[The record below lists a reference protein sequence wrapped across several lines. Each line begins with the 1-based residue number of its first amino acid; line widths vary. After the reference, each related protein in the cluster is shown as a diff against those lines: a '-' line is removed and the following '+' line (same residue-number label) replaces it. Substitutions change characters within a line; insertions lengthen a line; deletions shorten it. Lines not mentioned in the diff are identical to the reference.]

1 MWGRIHLQLS
11 FDLIWMCM
19 GDGVLLKFDTFLGFC
34 LGFSSLYLF
43 DRDFLFTFLT
53 GSGWRNLF
61 WTGGRL
67 GLCLRNKM
75 SPQPSEG
82 SNMIQSD
89 AIWYNIIKHIYLKTL
104 SQLFVD
110 DWTSSWGFLI
120 FFLLLLGFC
129 FDLSSPSFV
138 PLIEPRPFFIDLFCK

>member
-1 MWGRIHLQLS
+1 MNVHGWGGVTEIWYLLGILFGFQFSLS
-11 FDLIWMCM
+11 FWPIL
-19 GDGVLLKFDTFLGFC
+19 
-34 LGFSSLYLF
+34 

-89 AIWYNIIKHIYLKTL
+89 AKWCNMIKHKKHIYLKTL
-104 SQLFVD
+104 SQLFVVD
-110 DWTSSWGFLI
+110 RTSSWGFLI
-120 FFLLLLGFC
+120 FFRLLLGFC
-129 FDLSSPSFV
+129 FDRSSPCFSF
-138 PLIEPRPFFIDLFCK
+138 LIEPRPFFIDLFCKEWKKII